1 MFRARV
7 TRSILIAGV
16 LGLVLAAT
24 GWSAGL
30 MPQADAQ
37 GGDFELSLS
46 SAVIL
51 DGLSGDVILSVSPG
65 ASEAAALSGSVDYNT
80 AELTAT
86 ACTTLIG
93 VGDCN
98 IDTPGE
104 VKYTAIDP
112 QGWSV
117 TTDLISITF
126 ENTGLP
132 VGESSLTITTTT
144 AVDAGA
150 TDLTPDVVPGVVST
164 VTHGDVNCD
173 NTVTVVDALLIAQF
187 SVGNRTGVSTCPL
200 GDPLTQILEPTIDVN
215 CDNAS
220 TIVDAL
226 LIAQYSVGNRTA
238 TTTCPLADPLTEIYL
253 GA

>member
-7 TRSILIAGV
+7 NRPILIAGV
-16 LGLVLAAT
+16 LGLVLAVT

-30 MPQADAQ
+30 MPQAQAQ
-37 GGDFELSLS
+37 AGDFELSLS

-51 DGLSGDVILSVSPG
+51 DGLSGDVVLTVTPG
-65 ASEAAALSGSVDYNT
+65 ASAAAALSGSIDYDT
-80 AELTAT
+80 AALTAT
-86 ACTTLIG
+86 ACTTLIA

-98 IDTPGE
+98 VDTPGL

-112 QGWSV
+112 QGWSEA
-117 TTDLISITF
+117 TDLISITF
-126 ENTGLP
+126 ENTGLA
-132 VGESSLTITTTT
+132 VGESALTISTTT
-144 AVDAGA
+144 AVDPAA
-150 TDLTPDVVPGVVST
+150 IDITPDVVPGVVST

-173 NTVTVVDALLIAQF
+173 DAVTVVDALLIAQF
-187 SVGNRTGVSTCPL
+187 SVGNRTGVSSCPL
-200 GDPLTQILEPTIDVN
+200 GDPLTEILVPTIDVN
-215 CDNAS
+215 CDDAS

-238 TTTCPLADPLTEIYL
+238 STTCPLADPLTEIYL

>member
-1 MFRARV
+1 MFRARA

-30 MPQADAQ
+30 MPQAEAQ

-51 DGLSGDVILSVSPG
+51 DGLSGDVTLSVSPG
-65 ASEAAALSGSVDYNT
+65 ASEAAAISGTVTYND

-86 ACTTLIG
+86 GCAPI
-93 VGDCN
+93 VPVASCN
-98 IDTPGE
+98 VDTPGE

-117 TTDLISITF
+117 TTELITITF
-126 ENTGLP
+126 ENIGLGA
-132 VGESSLTITTTT
+132 GESGLTITTTT
-144 AVDAGA
+144 AVDAA
-150 TDLTPDVVPGVVST
+150 ASDVTADFVPGVVST

-215 CDNAS
+215 CDNSS

-226 LIAQYSVGNRTA
+226 LIAQYAVGNRTA
-238 TTTCPLADPLTEIYL
+238 STTCPLADPLTEIYL